1 MLHFTFLGTSSGVP
15 TLTRNVSALAIRNSK
30 NKDWILVD
38 AGEGTQH
45 RIQQAKLSL
54 QNLVAICITH
64 VHGDHC
70 YGLVGLLASAG
81 MNARTAP
88 LTIIAPK
95 EIQQWIEVTAQ
106 LTDLHLPY
114 PLNFINVNEA
124 AQILQI
130 DIYKIL

>member
-15 TLTRNVSALAIRNSK
+15 TLTRNVSGLAVRNSK
-30 NKDWILVD
+30 NKDWILID

-45 RIQQAKLSL
+45 RIQQARLSL

-81 MNARTAP
+81 MNARSKP
-88 LTIIAPK
+88 LIVIARKKFSNGLKSLPSL
-95 EIQQWIEVTAQ
+95 
-106 LTDLHLPY
+106 LTYTYLTHCNL
-114 PLNFINVNEA
+114 LM
-124 AQILQI
+124 
-130 DIYKIL
+130 

>member
-1 MLHFTFLGTSSGVP
+1 VYPHS
-15 TLTRNVSALAIRNSK
+15 RNVSALAIRNSK

-95 EIQQWIEVTAQ
+95 KFNNG
-106 LTDLHLPY
+106 LKLRP
-114 PLNFINVNEA
+114 N
-124 AQILQI
+124 
-130 DIYKIL
+130 